1 MANNIIIQFTQ
12 DEFKA
17 LLKNCIVESLER
29 GDLTKT
35 EPSDKLFNVKEAAQY
50 LDIAPQTLY
59 GYTSN
64 RTIPFIKKGKKL
76 YFRKSDLDK
85 WLSEGRKLTMDEIG
99 SAVFKKE
106 KGGKHG

>member
-12 DEFKA
+12 DEFTT
-17 LLKNCIVESLER
+17 LLKTCIVESLEHTDFSK
-29 GDLTKT
+29 G
-35 EPSDKLFNVKEAAQY
+35 EPRDKLFNVREASEY

-76 YFRKSDLDK
+76 YFRKCDLDE
-85 WLSEGRKLTMDEIG
+85 WLSQGRKLTIAEIG
-99 SAVFKKE
+99 DALFKKE

>member
-1 MANNIIIQFTQ
+1 MPNNIIVQFTQ
-12 DEFKA
+12 DEFTT
-17 LLKNCIVESLER
+17 LLKSCITESLELR
-29 GDLTKT
+29 EFTKA
-35 EPSDKLFNVKEAAQY
+35 EPSDKLFNVKEAAEY

-99 SAVFKKE
+99 TAIFRKG

>member
-12 DEFKA
+12 DEFTG
-17 LLKNCIVESLER
+17 LLKACITESLELSDFR
-29 GDLTKT
+29 KAEST
-35 EPSDKLFNVKEAAQY
+35 DKLFNVKEAAEY

-76 YFRKSDLDK
+76 YFRKTDLDK
-85 WLSEGRKLTMDEIG
+85 WLSEGRKLTKEEIG
-99 SAVFKKE
+99 NALFKKV